1 MGMRLAVFPL
11 LLLAGCSG
19 MNQAGPWPSLAT
31 RPGEQAPLVPR
42 TPLGPFAGCGQDMIA
57 APAPVAA
64 PLPPLPADIPAR
76 LAAVDAA
83 LAQLELQMPAQRRAA
98 LAAIAAAGGD
108 DGGIEVARSR
118 YESLFLGL
126 GIQDRALDAIGDD
139 ATGTT
144 GSDAVAAQVA
154 ALRARLAALDAAR
167 TL

>member
-1 MGMRLAVFPL
+1 MAMRFLIVPL

-42 TPLGPFAGCGQDMIA
+42 TPLGQCAGCGQDMVA
-57 APAPVAA
+57 PPAPVAA
-64 PLPPLPADIPAR
+64 PLPPPPATIPAR
-76 LAAVDAA
+76 LASVAA
-83 LAQLELQMPAQRRAA
+83 TLTKLEQQVPAQRRAA
-98 LAAIAAAGGD
+98 LAAIAAARGD
-108 DGGIEVARSR
+108 EGGIEVARSR

-126 GIQDRALDAIGDD
+126 GVEDRALDTISDD

-144 GSDAVAAQVA
+144 GAEAIAAQVA

-167 TL
+167 AL